1 MTDRL
6 EKSAN
11 EIEALVLKAARGGG
25 LSLGLAEDLAMATAF
40 LDLDQLA
47 ICPCHKSGAATVIP
61 TALDRVA
68 AGEGAQTVV
77 ADRATLDAYV
87 ASIEHDTGQTLV
99 WNATPTGAV
108 FQRFE
113 PSKPVARTIKGRRV
127 IPAALNDHLT
137 DMAAKTL
144 VPETESSRIGGAGAG
159 LTDND

>member
-1 MTDRL
+1 MTDRF

-25 LSLGLAEDLAMATAF
+25 LSLGLAEDLAKATAF

-47 ICPCHKSGAATVIP
+47 ICPCYKGGAAIAIP
-61 TALDRVA
+61 TALDLVA
-68 AGEGAQTVV
+68 AGDGPQTVV
-77 ADRATLDAYV
+77 ADRATVDAYV
-87 ASIEHDTGQTLV
+87 ASIEHHTGQTLI
-99 WNATPTGAV
+99 WDATSTGAV

-113 PSKPVARTIKGRRV
+113 RTKSVVHSSKGRRV
-127 IPAALNDHLT
+127 IPAALNGHLT

>member
-40 LDLDQLA
+40 LDLDQLT
-47 ICPCHKSGAATVIP
+47 ICPCHKGGAATAIP
-61 TALDRVA
+61 TAFDLVA
-68 AGEGAQTVV
+68 AGDGPQTVV
-77 ADRATLDAYV
+77 AERATVDAYV
-87 ASIEHDTGQTLV
+87 ASVEHHTGQTLV
-99 WNATPTGAV
+99 WDATSTGAV
-108 FQRFE
+108 FRRFE
-113 PSKPVARTIKGRRV
+113 RAKPVVHSSKGRRV

-144 VPETESSRIGGAGAG
+144 VPETESSRNGGAGAG

>member
-1 MTDRL
+1 MTDRF

-40 LDLDQLA
+40 LDLDQLT
-47 ICPCHKSGAATVIP
+47 ICPCHKGGAATAIP
-61 TALDRVA
+61 TAFDLVA
-68 AGEGAQTVV
+68 AGDGPQTVV
-77 ADRATLDAYV
+77 AERATVDAYV
-87 ASIEHDTGQTLV
+87 ASVEHHTGQTLV
-99 WNATPTGAV
+99 WDATSTGAV
-108 FQRFE
+108 FRRFE
-113 PSKPVARTIKGRRV
+113 RAKPVVHSSKGRRV

>member
-40 LDLDQLA
+40 LDLDQLT
-47 ICPCHKSGAATVIP
+47 ICPCHKGGAATAIP
-61 TALDRVA
+61 TAFDLVA
-68 AGEGAQTVV
+68 AGDGPQTVV
-77 ADRATLDAYV
+77 AERATVDAYV
-87 ASIEHDTGQTLV
+87 ASVEHHTGQTLV
-99 WNATPTGAV
+99 WDATSTGAV
-108 FQRFE
+108 FRRFE

-127 IPAALNDHLT
+127 IPAALTDHLP

>member
-40 LDLDQLA
+40 LDLDQLT
-47 ICPCHKSGAATVIP
+47 ICPCHKGGAATAIP
-61 TALDRVA
+61 TAFDLVA
-68 AGEGAQTVV
+68 AGDGPQTVV
-77 ADRATLDAYV
+77 AERATVDAYV
-87 ASIEHDTGQTLV
+87 ASVEHHTGQTLV
-99 WNATPTGAV
+99 WDVTSTGAV
-108 FQRFE
+108 FRRFE
-113 PSKPVARTIKGRRV
+113 RAKPVVHSSKGRRV

-144 VPETESSRIGGAGAG
+144 VPETKSSRIGGAGAG